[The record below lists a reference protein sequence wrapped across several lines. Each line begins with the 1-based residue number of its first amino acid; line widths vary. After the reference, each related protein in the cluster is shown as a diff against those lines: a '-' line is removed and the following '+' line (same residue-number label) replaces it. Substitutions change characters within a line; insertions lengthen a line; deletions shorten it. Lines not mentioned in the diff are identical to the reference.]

1 MMSNG
6 MRSGAQCA
14 MRTWGA
20 LIELPTKPN
29 PFHILCWA
37 IIALLLGASVVQ
49 ADELNDLA
57 AQAMDLSGTRET
69 LEGLSKSLDREVA
82 ADPRLAKLS
91 KGQRAELMD
100 VLNDALDGRRIA
112 TELTSALAASGDKE
126 RLAAAVAAMHDPVYR
141 KVTHRVVVESLNTT
155 PQALVAYAKGF
166 QQHPPAPDRVQ
177 LIQRLDT
184 ATGGSRI
191 LADTRYE
198 MVSKTLGGML
208 AEADRNAK
216 LAELREQIDANA
228 PNKFLLLTLYACRK
242 IGLKDLEGYV
252 HAQENEP
259 MGWLSRQLGY
269 AIQRTMVD
277 AMTRMTDKLVGL
289 AARGQ

>member
-1 MMSNG
+1 M
-6 MRSGAQCA
+6 
-14 MRTWGA
+14 
-20 LIELPTKPN
+20 
-29 PFHILCWA
+29 A

-57 AQAMDLSGTRET
+57 TQAMELSGTREI
-69 LEGLSKSLDREVA
+69 LEGLGKSLDREVTS
-82 ADPRLAKLS
+82 DPRLEKLS

-100 VLNDALDGRRIA
+100 VLKSALDGRRIEQ
-112 TELTSALAASGDKE
+112 ELTSALVASGDRE
-126 RLAAAVAAMHDPVYR
+126 RLAEAVAAMHDPIYL

-155 PQALVAYAKGF
+155 PQALAAYAKGF
-166 QQHPPAPDRVQ
+166 QKHPPDPERVQ

-208 AEADRNAK
+208 TEADRDARLAK
-216 LAELREQIDANA
+216 LREQIDVSA
-228 PNKFLLLTLYACRK
+228 PNEYLLLTLYACRK
-242 IGLKDLEGYV
+242 IESKDLQGYV
-252 HAQENEP
+252 HAHENEP

-269 AIQRTMVD
+269 AIQRSMVN
-277 AMTRMTDKLVGL
+277 AMTRMAEKLVDLTAKGP
-289 AARGQ
+289 

>member
-1 MMSNG
+1 MSNG
-6 MRSGAQCA
+6 MRSCAQCVRGVA
-14 MRTWGA
+14 S
-20 LIELPTKPN
+20 IELPATLN
-29 PFHILCWA
+29 LFRILSLA

-57 AQAMDLSGTRET
+57 TQAMDLSGTRET
-69 LEGLSKSLDREVA
+69 LEGLGKSLDREVTS
-82 ADPRLAKLS
+82 DPRLEKLS

-100 VLNDALDGRRIA
+100 VLKSALDGRRIEQ
-112 TELTSALAASGDKE
+112 ELTSALVASGDKE
-126 RLAAAVAAMHDPVYR
+126 RLAEAVTAMHDPIYL

-155 PQALVAYAKGF
+155 PQALAAYAKGF
-166 QQHPPAPDRVQ
+166 QKHPPDPERVQ

-208 AEADRNAK
+208 TEADRDARLAK
-216 LAELREQIDANA
+216 LREQIDVSA
-228 PNKFLLLTLYACRK
+228 PNEYLLLTLYACRK
-242 IGLKDLEGYV
+242 IESKDLEGYV
-252 HAQENEP
+252 HAHENEP

-269 AIQRTMVD
+269 AIQRSMVN
-277 AMTRMTDKLVGL
+277 AMTRMAEKLVDLTAKGP
-289 AARGQ
+289 

>member
-1 MMSNG
+1 MSDG
-6 MRSGAQCA
+6 RRSGAQCA
-14 MRTWGA
+14 MRTWSVVITLSA
-20 LIELPTKPN
+20 KPN
-29 PFHILCWA
+29 PFHILYWV
-37 IIALLLGASVVQ
+37 ITVLLLGVSVAQ

-69 LEGLSKSLDREVA
+69 LEGLGKSLDREVA
-82 ADPRLAKLS
+82 SDPRLEKLS
-91 KGQRAELMD
+91 KGQRAELME
-100 VLNDALDGRRIA
+100 VLKDTLDSRRIA
-112 TELTSALAASGDKE
+112 AELTRALAASGDKA
-126 RLAAAVAAMHDPVYR
+126 RLAAAVTAMHDPVYL

-155 PQALVAYAKGF
+155 PQALIAYAKGL
-166 QQHPPAPDRVQ
+166 QKHPPDPGRVQ

-208 AEADRNAK
+208 TEADREAK

-228 PNKFLLLTLYACRK
+228 PNEFLLLTLYACRK
-242 IGLKDLEGYV
+242 IDMKDLEGYV

-277 AMTRMTDKLVGL
+277 AMTRMAGKLVDL
-289 AARGQ
+289 VARGQ

>member
-1 MMSNG
+1 MSNG
-6 MRSGAQCA
+6 MRSCAQCVRGVA
-14 MRTWGA
+14 ST
-20 LIELPTKPN
+20 ELPATLN
-29 PFHILCWA
+29 LFRILSLA

-57 AQAMDLSGTRET
+57 TQAMELSGTREI
-69 LEGLSKSLDREVA
+69 LEGLGKSLDREVTS
-82 ADPRLAKLS
+82 DPRLEKLS

-100 VLNDALDGRRIA
+100 VLKSALDGRRIEQ
-112 TELTSALAASGDKE
+112 ELTSALVASGDRE
-126 RLAAAVAAMHDPVYR
+126 RLAEAVAAMHDPIYL

-155 PQALVAYAKGF
+155 PQALAAYAKGF
-166 QQHPPAPDRVQ
+166 QKHPPDPERVQ

-208 AEADRNAK
+208 TEADRDARLAK
-216 LAELREQIDANA
+216 LREQIDVSA
-228 PNKFLLLTLYACRK
+228 PNEYLLLTLYACRK
-242 IGLKDLEGYV
+242 IESKDLQGYV
-252 HAQENEP
+252 HAHENEP

-269 AIQRTMVD
+269 AIQRSMVN
-277 AMTRMTDKLVGL
+277 AMTRMAEKLVDLTAKGP
-289 AARGQ
+289 